1 MDFLKDINIYT
12 IIVCESDNKKKI
24 LNEINKYKKI
34 VPVKFLSLKEL
45 YNLYYFNYDEKAL
58 YYLINKYNI
67 KYDVAKTYLDN
78 IIYLNEDEYSNDK
91 LNNLNSIKKD
101 LFDNDILSKND
112 NFIHNIKNKSV
123 IFYGYDY
130 IDKFTHKLIDSIKS
144 FCKVTIIEKQY
155 NDFKHNVYEFDH
167 IEDEVDFVASKICN
181 LIKNGVDIKNIK
193 ISNIDNEYKTVIKRI
208 FYLYNIPVNLRDEES
223 LYSTIVGSYFVK
235 NYDSDLNLLIDELK
249 SKYDSKIVNQ
259 IINIVNKYTFVS
271 DKMLVKDMIVHDL
284 LNTKV
289 IKTKLV
295 NAVNIIDYK
304 NYSDGDYIFLM
315 NFNQKSIPVT
325 HKDEKYLSDNDLET
339 LGLETSIELNK
350 IDKNIT
356 INNIKSIKNLI
367 ITYKKESYTS
377 EYYPSNLINEMNL
390 DVDFGSSDFE
400 ESNLSN
406 KIKLCKYLDDYYKY
420 NIKNPYMSI
429 LLNNYD
435 LPYKEYDNKYNY
447 IDRKL
452 FEKLTDNKL
461 NLSYSS
467 MQSYN
472 ECSFKYYIQNILKL
486 DVYEDK
492 FSSYI
497 GTLFHH
503 ILEIGIN
510 NEIDVKSEI
519 SEFIKDKKF
528 NNKEKYYIEKLTK
541 DIEFALDTIKKQL
554 NYSKFNKIVTEN
566 KLVVIKNGNISVTFK
581 GFIDKMMS
589 YDDGVRTLVALV
601 DYKTYDVDL
610 KTDLIDYGLNL
621 QLPIYLYL
629 ASNNLKSVEFAGFY
643 IQKVLPSEKKYN
655 KDKTLEEQM
664 RDNMKLSGYSNSN
677 EHILKLFDRT
687 YESSEIIRGMKIKN
701 DGNFSASAHVLSTE
715 QMNEL
720 ISKVDKQ
727 IDKCIDKIDK
737 CDFNINPKNINNIN
751 ISCKYCKYK
760 DLCYMTQKDVEEIVL
775 QEVETNEVDE

>member
-1 MDFLKDINIYT
+1 M
-12 IIVCESDNKKKI
+12 
-24 LNEINKYKKI
+24 
-34 VPVKFLSLKEL
+34 
-45 YNLYYFNYDEKAL
+45 
-58 YYLINKYNI
+58 
-67 KYDVAKTYLDN
+67 
-78 IIYLNEDEYSNDK
+78 
-91 LNNLNSIKKD
+91 
-101 LFDNDILSKND
+101 
-112 NFIHNIKNKSV
+112 
-123 IFYGYDY
+123 
-130 IDKFTHKLIDSIKS
+130 
-144 FCKVTIIEKQY
+144 
-155 NDFKHNVYEFDH
+155 
-167 IEDEVDFVASKICN
+167 
-181 LIKNGVDIKNIK
+181 
-193 ISNIDNEYKTVIKRI
+193 
-208 FYLYNIPVNLRDEES
+208 YNIPVNLRDEES

-304 NYSDGDYIFLM
+304 NYSDDDYIFLM

-339 LGLETSIELNK
+339 LGLETSIELNR
-350 IDKNIT
+350 IDKDVT

-420 NIKNPYMSI
+420 NIKNPNMSI

-435 LPYKEYDNKYNY
+435 LPYKEYDNRYNY

-727 IDKCIDKIDK
+727 IDKCIDRIDK

>member
-1 MDFLKDINIYT
+1 
-12 IIVCESDNKKKI
+12 
-24 LNEINKYKKI
+24 
-34 VPVKFLSLKEL
+34 
-45 YNLYYFNYDEKAL
+45 
-58 YYLINKYNI
+58 
-67 KYDVAKTYLDN
+67 
-78 IIYLNEDEYSNDK
+78 
-91 LNNLNSIKKD
+91 
-101 LFDNDILSKND
+101 
-112 NFIHNIKNKSV
+112 
-123 IFYGYDY
+123 
-130 IDKFTHKLIDSIKS
+130 
-144 FCKVTIIEKQY
+144 
-155 NDFKHNVYEFDH
+155 
-167 IEDEVDFVASKICN
+167 
-181 LIKNGVDIKNIK
+181 
-193 ISNIDNEYKTVIKRI
+193 
-208 FYLYNIPVNLRDEES
+208 
-223 LYSTIVGSYFVK
+223 
-235 NYDSDLNLLIDELK
+235 
-249 SKYDSKIVNQ
+249 
-259 IINIVNKYTFVS
+259 
-271 DKMLVKDMIVHDL
+271 
-284 LNTKV
+284 
-289 IKTKLV
+289 
-295 NAVNIIDYK
+295 
-304 NYSDGDYIFLM
+304 
-315 NFNQKSIPVT
+315 
-325 HKDEKYLSDNDLET
+325 
-339 LGLETSIELNK
+339 
-350 IDKNIT
+350 
-356 INNIKSIKNLI
+356 
-367 ITYKKESYTS
+367 
-377 EYYPSNLINEMNL
+377 MNL

-420 NIKNPYMSI
+420 NIKNPNMSI

>member
-1 MDFLKDINIYT
+1 M
-12 IIVCESDNKKKI
+12 
-24 LNEINKYKKI
+24 
-34 VPVKFLSLKEL
+34 
-45 YNLYYFNYDEKAL
+45 
-58 YYLINKYNI
+58 
-67 KYDVAKTYLDN
+67 
-78 IIYLNEDEYSNDK
+78 
-91 LNNLNSIKKD
+91 
-101 LFDNDILSKND
+101 
-112 NFIHNIKNKSV
+112 
-123 IFYGYDY
+123 
-130 IDKFTHKLIDSIKS
+130 
-144 FCKVTIIEKQY
+144 
-155 NDFKHNVYEFDH
+155 
-167 IEDEVDFVASKICN
+167 
-181 LIKNGVDIKNIK
+181 
-193 ISNIDNEYKTVIKRI
+193 
-208 FYLYNIPVNLRDEES
+208 YNIPVNLRDEES

-235 NYDSDLNLLIDELK
+235 NYDSDLNGLIDELK

-339 LGLETSIELNK
+339 LGLETSIELNR
-350 IDKNIT
+350 IDKDIT

-367 ITYKKESYTS
+367 ITYKKKSYTS

-420 NIKNPYMSI
+420 NIKNPNMSI

-435 LPYKEYDNKYNY
+435 LQYKEYDNKYNY

-701 DGNFSASAHVLSTE
+701 DGNISASAHVLSTE

>member
-1 MDFLKDINIYT
+1 
-12 IIVCESDNKKKI
+12 
-24 LNEINKYKKI
+24 
-34 VPVKFLSLKEL
+34 
-45 YNLYYFNYDEKAL
+45 
-58 YYLINKYNI
+58 
-67 KYDVAKTYLDN
+67 
-78 IIYLNEDEYSNDK
+78 
-91 LNNLNSIKKD
+91 
-101 LFDNDILSKND
+101 
-112 NFIHNIKNKSV
+112 
-123 IFYGYDY
+123 
-130 IDKFTHKLIDSIKS
+130 
-144 FCKVTIIEKQY
+144 
-155 NDFKHNVYEFDH
+155 
-167 IEDEVDFVASKICN
+167 
-181 LIKNGVDIKNIK
+181 
-193 ISNIDNEYKTVIKRI
+193 
-208 FYLYNIPVNLRDEES
+208 
-223 LYSTIVGSYFVK
+223 
-235 NYDSDLNLLIDELK
+235 
-249 SKYDSKIVNQ
+249 
-259 IINIVNKYTFVS
+259 
-271 DKMLVKDMIVHDL
+271 
-284 LNTKV
+284 
-289 IKTKLV
+289 
-295 NAVNIIDYK
+295 
-304 NYSDGDYIFLM
+304 
-315 NFNQKSIPVT
+315 
-325 HKDEKYLSDNDLET
+325 
-339 LGLETSIELNK
+339 
-350 IDKNIT
+350 
-356 INNIKSIKNLI
+356 
-367 ITYKKESYTS
+367 
-377 EYYPSNLINEMNL
+377 
-390 DVDFGSSDFE
+390 
-400 ESNLSN
+400 
-406 KIKLCKYLDDYYKY
+406 
-420 NIKNPYMSI
+420 
-429 LLNNYD
+429 
-435 LPYKEYDNKYNY
+435 
-447 IDRKL
+447 
-452 FEKLTDNKL
+452 
-461 NLSYSS
+461 

-715 QMNEL
+715 QMNKL